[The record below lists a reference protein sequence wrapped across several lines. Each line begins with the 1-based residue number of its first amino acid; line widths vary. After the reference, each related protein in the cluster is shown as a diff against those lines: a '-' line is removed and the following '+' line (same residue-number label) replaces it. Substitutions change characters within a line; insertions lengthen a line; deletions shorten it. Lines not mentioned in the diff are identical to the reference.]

1 MRITKKGQVTI
12 PHRLREELGFLPD
25 TEVELE
31 KSDGCIVI
39 RLAVASESASD
50 DELNGKMRA
59 RVVGRNLT
67 TRAPAKSEKRRS
79 RTTAVEYVT
88 RMGLSDELVRPM
100 EDAAKRFQD
109 KAFLPTMG
117 DVRHFCVVHGIAP
130 PPSGSRES
138 AIPRVFQFLSSR
150 APDAIESIL
159 NGGMFSG
166 PARLGPIADAIREA
180 GKNRI
185 RRTPSGSDDYPPSEN
200 GGMFSGPA
208 RLDQTVDDLRET
220 DQIRAGCPSFDTPAP
235 SHESRLM
242 DEDISQRNPAP

>member
-79 RTTAVEYVT
+79 RTTADEYVA
-88 RMGLSDELVRPM
+88 RMGLPDELGGSMV
-100 EDAAKRFQD
+100 DAAKRFQD

-117 DVRHFCVVHGIAP
+117 DVRHFCVVHGITP
-130 PPSGSRES
+130 PANGSRES
-138 AIPRVFQFLSSR
+138 AIPRIFQFLSTR
-150 APDAIESIL
+150 DADEIESIL

-185 RRTPSGSDDYPPSEN
+185 RRTPFGNDGYPSNEN
-200 GGMFSGPA
+200 SGMFSGPA
-208 RLDQTVDDLRET
+208 RLDQTVDDIRET
-220 DQIRAGCPSFDTPAP
+220 DQIRTGGPSFDTPAP
-235 SHESRLM
+235 SPESRPT
-242 DEDISQRNPAP
+242 DEDVSKRTPAP

>member
-67 TRAPAKSEKRRS
+67 TRAPAKSEKLRS
-79 RTTAVEYVT
+79 RTTAVEYVA
-88 RMGLSDELVRPM
+88 RMDLPDELGGPM
-100 EDAAKRFQD
+100 SDAAKRFQD
-109 KAFLPTMG
+109 KAFLPTIG
-117 DVRHFCVVHGIAP
+117 DIRHFCEVHGITP
-130 PPSGSRES
+130 PANGSRSS
-138 AIPRVFQFLSSR
+138 AIPRVFQFLSTR
-150 APDAIESIL
+150 DADEIESIL

-180 GKNRI
+180 GRNRI
-185 RRTPSGSDDYPPSEN
+185 RRTSFSDDDYLSSEN
-200 GGMFSGPA
+200 GGISDPA
-208 RLDQTVDDLRET
+208 LLDPTTDD
-220 DQIRAGCPSFDTPAP
+220 IR
-235 SHESRLM
+235 
-242 DEDISQRNPAP
+242 